1 MNLILVLYLAFF
13 LVWLIPLVIAFNR
26 LRQRDF
32 DETAKAMWVLVIVLI
47 PLIGPLAFMTLSGS
61 KEERKSG

>member
-1 MNLILVLYLAFF
+1 MNTILIFYLVLFLA
-13 LVWLIPLVIAFNR
+13 WLIPMVIAFNR

-61 KEERKSG
+61 KEDR